1 MKRAFVGTLSI
12 GAFLLMSSNLCA
24 APRFIQP
31 ESANTEFTGLVTCS
45 RCLDL
50 AQHKGFT
57 PWSWAMYQVSRGD
70 DIVIKTPSG
79 SVFRLQGDRR
89 QLSKFVGDKANVS
102 GTLIGTNEVVDVHD
116 LTMTRGSGFSTID
129 VHTISR
135 PPKKVRHD

>member
-1 MKRAFVGTLSI
+1 MKRTFVGTLSI
-12 GAFLLMSSNLCA
+12 GALLLMSSNLYA

-57 PWSWAMYQVSRGD
+57 PWTWATYQVSRGD

-79 SVFRLQGDRR
+79 SVFRLQGDRK
-89 QLSKFVGDKANVS
+89 QLSKFLEDKAIVS
-102 GTLIGTNEVVDVHD
+102 GTVIGTNEVVDVRD
-116 LTMTRGSGFSTID
+116 LTTTRVSAFSTID

-135 PPKKVRHD
+135 PPKKNRRQ